1 MSRLLLFAVLAVLIV
16 PSTANAASATAFR
29 DGFSTLDTARWTAG
43 EHQLGR
49 SALTAGNVVVG
60 NGALELVL
68 PDGTTDGGE
77 IRSTQTYASGVAT
90 ARMRVA
96 DAPSSITG
104 FFLYAA
110 PDYASEIDIEVFND
124 PSGRVMFSTY
134 AGGRQT
140 HTETRTL
147 GFDPTA
153 AMHDYEIAWSNGRVT
168 FSVDGT
174 ALRTWNNGVT
184 KLPMNLFAN
193 AWFPSW
199 LDGLA
204 PAGRRATVIDQI
216 EYRRR

>member
-1 MSRLLLFAVLAVLIV
+1 MSRLLALAVLAFVIV
-16 PSTANAASATAFR
+16 PSTADAATPRAFR
-29 DGFSTLDTARWTAG
+29 DGFSSLDAARWTPG

-49 SALTAGNVVVG
+49 SSLTAANVIVRD
-60 NGALELVL
+60 GALELVL
-68 PDGTTDGGE
+68 EADRTDGGE
-77 IRSTQTYASGVAT
+77 IRSTQTYTSGVAK
-90 ARMRVA
+90 ARMQVA
-96 DAPSSITG
+96 SAPSSITG

-124 PSGRVMFSTY
+124 PSGKVMFSTY

-153 AMHDYEIAWSNGRVT
+153 APHDYEIAWGSGRVS
-168 FSVDGT
+168 FSVDGVV
-174 ALRTWNNGVT
+174 LRTWTTGVT
-184 KLPMNLFAN
+184 KLPMNLYAN
-193 AWFPSW
+193 AWFPAW

-204 PAGRRATVIDQI
+204 PTGRQATVIDQI